1 MPQSAIVE
9 IDRVG
14 RVLFERSS
22 KAKHLSISVKPFK
35 GVRVAVPEG
44 LSFSKAEEFVN
55 SKIAW
60 IQKSQSR
67 MKQYELN
74 SRKSSSMS
82 DNIDRT
88 KAKKKITQR
97 LEYLADKHGFT
108 YNRIFIGSQKTRW
121 GSCSYRNNIS
131 LNIKITRLP
140 EELMDYVILHEL
152 THTRIKNHS
161 DKFWKS
167 LDMLV
172 GDARKKAKSLKQF
185 GIGSL

>member
-1 MPQSAIVE
+1 MPQSATVQIE
-9 IDRVG
+9 GVG
-14 RVLFERSS
+14 QVLFERSK
-22 KAKHLSISVKPFK
+22 KAKHLNISVKPFR
-35 GVRVAVPEG
+35 GVRVAVPERVP
-44 LSFSKAEEFVN
+44 FQNAEVFVN

-60 IQKSQSR
+60 IQKSQAR
-67 MKQYELN
+67 IKKYELD
-74 SRKSSSMS
+74 SSKSSSTS
-82 DNIDRT
+82 ADIDRT
-88 KAKKKITQR
+88 KAKREITRR
-97 LEYLADKHGFT
+97 LKYLAAKHGFT
-108 YNRIFIGSQKTRW
+108 YNRIFIRNQKARW